1 MSKTSLMRL
10 PDLLALI
17 DVLVRK
23 FKVKTNYL
31 EYYYN
36 KVVSTLTRYKKL
48 CSPIN
53 GNDQTQDATKTLLYH
68 TKFCEKAYQRLIKKK
83 ASTPLKSQGKW
94 LAEDLI
100 GNETVNWEST
110 YSLPFWC
117 TKETKLRESQFKL
130 LHRRI
135 ATNDIL
141 YKIGIKQSDS
151 CTFCGEATENLVH
164 LFWSCKYSNAFWK
177 DCYQWIMQN
186 TSKVEKFNLSGALL
200 FGLINDAKDLLLHH
214 LLLIARHYIYTC
226 KQRDTRPNVQL

>member
-1 MSKTSLMRL
+1 M
-10 PDLLALI
+10 
-17 DVLVRK
+17 
-23 FKVKTNYL
+23 
-31 EYYYN
+31 
-36 KVVSTLTRYKKL
+36 
-48 CSPIN
+48 
-53 GNDQTQDATKTLLYH
+53 
-68 TKFCEKAYQRLIKKK
+68 
-83 ASTPLKSQGKW
+83 
-94 LAEDLI
+94 AEDLK

-117 TKETKLRESQFKL
+117 SKETKLREFQFKP

-135 ATNDIL
+135 ATNDFL

-200 FGLINDAKDLLLHH
+200 FGIINDAKDLPLYH
-214 LLLIARHYIYTC
+214 LLVIARHYIYTC
-226 KQRDTRPNVQL
+226 KQRDTRPNVQMYIQTVQRTVEIERQIAKDHNPLNTFEKKWSQLKTSPL